1 MTLETATA
9 PAAAADNTP
18 MTADQHTAM
27 LVEKAQPAT
36 PKRERAKPAP
46 EPEPEEITDE
56 TTETDAA
63 DDAGEVVDAEDTEA
77 ATQADE
83 GVEDE
88 PTEANVEGDEDGEQA
103 EPATPAIEPPKFW
116 DAEGKES
123 FAKLAPEAQRQ
134 VLKYEEQRTKA
145 VAKAMQETAETRK
158 SYEGK
163 RQHLLDESDRIQEQF
178 IDPVLP
184 VLKEWD
190 DWFAGPGR
198 ELKQT
203 NLIAF
208 LEQKAI
214 YDDIKEDHDK
224 AIAAKRKAFNT
235 ALADFV
241 HEQAA
246 LIPQLVP
253 ELADEKEGLKRKTE
267 LFAYLRDEHGFEPDR
282 LAGITAKEVQIAWKA
297 KQFDSVKD
305 FPALV
310 RDAERY
316 RKSMKLAATAPAPK
330 PKPQA
335 GPSAPATGQGQRL
348 SSSEARFK
356 ALNTK
361 NGLSQAEHTELMLL
375 KAKLRK

>member
-267 LFAYLRDEHGFEPDR
+267 LFVYLRDEHGFEPDR